1 MTDPRSTEPINR
13 VGLYGC
19 IHPVDQGSVLAHPPP
34 PTRTD
39 PRSINPVQP
48 LASIGNLRENQLA
61 LLVVVYVTTVNRPG
75 IRRGADAKHLTTRA

>member
-1 MTDPRSTEPINR
+1 M
-13 VGLYGC
+13 
-19 IHPVDQGSVLAHPPP
+19 
-34 PTRTD
+34 TD

-75 IRRGADAKHLTTRA
+75 ISSVQWLSSRTLQI